1 MATGVPAGVVAASS
15 TALIN
20 TTPSPVKL
28 ADRITPS
35 TTTLSTPVCIPIV
48 VGEKVTLIL
57 QEDCGDRNEGQLL
70 VAEKPLVVAMLL
82 TVIGIWM
89 SLLVRVTVC
98 DELVAPTGTAPKST

>member
-1 MATGVPAGVVAASS
+1 
-15 TALIN
+15 
-20 TTPSPVKL
+20 
-28 ADRITPS
+28 
-35 TTTLSTPVCIPIV
+35 

-57 QEDCGDRNEGQLL
+57 QEDCGGRDAGQLF

-98 DELVAPTGTAPKST
+98 DELVVPTGTAPKLT